1 MQVSLL
7 KPSSLASKTM
17 GTPSFLLKSW
27 EFLLLLSYRFLFP
40 ACTLNVK
47 VLLMVSPWQYTHLLT
62 WESSLSFSHL
72 GNLLAIN
79 YMQAK
84 NIHLYIY
91 FQTPTAYWTFSILM
105 STRPKTAHPS
115 LKFCSTSFF
124 IFCIKVLEHHHWR
137 RSSLWLNSSGL
148 SELSSQMADLWAF
161 RFVSLLFN
169 FK

>member
-17 GTPSFLLKSW
+17 ETPSFLLKSW
-27 EFLLLLSYRFLFP
+27 EVLLLLSYRFLFP
-40 ACTLNVK
+40 ACTLNVN
-47 VLLMVSPWQYTHLLT
+47 VLLIVSPWQYSHLLS

-72 GNLLAIN
+72 ENLLVIN

-84 NIHLYIY
+84 NSHLYIYY

-115 LKFCSTSFF
+115 LKFS
-124 IFCIKVLEHHHWR
+124 VLHP
-137 RSSLWLNSSGL
+137 SLYSVS
-148 SELSSQMADLWAF
+148 
-161 RFVSLLFN
+161 RF
-169 FK
+169 